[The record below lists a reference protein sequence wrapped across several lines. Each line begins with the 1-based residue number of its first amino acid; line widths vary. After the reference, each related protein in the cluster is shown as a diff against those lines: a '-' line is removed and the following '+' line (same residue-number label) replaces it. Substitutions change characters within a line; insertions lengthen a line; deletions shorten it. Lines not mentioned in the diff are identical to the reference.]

1 MNTDHLHLRPLAL
14 AFLILGLLQLAP
26 VFCRGQAL
34 NLRVIDCKDANDAW
48 NQASALRATV
58 PAIPRNLNVAQVFK
72 HGTSPSMLPVFSGG
86 HHISVI
92 EGLPF
97 VQVRH
102 DDVVVFLS
110 NRTAREIAEWGHSNG
125 YVMHPCTGRT
135 KDLIFTCGIDSIA
148 NPRPTADHPTDR
160 AHYVGVVRQTFHY

>member
-14 AFLILGLLQLAP
+14 AFLILGLLLLAP
-26 VFCRGQAL
+26 VFCRGQAF
-34 NLRVIDCKDANDAW
+34 LRVIDCKDADDAW
-48 NQASALRATV
+48 KQANALRATL
-58 PAIPRNLNVAQVFK
+58 PAIPHKFNVAQVFK
-72 HGTSPSMLPVFSGG
+72 HTGSPSMFPVFTGG

-97 VQVRH
+97 GQVRPGN
-102 DDVVVFLS
+102 VVVFLS
-110 NRTAREIAEWGHSNG
+110 NRTAREIAEWGRGNG
-125 YVMHPCTGRT
+125 FIMHPCTGRT
-135 KDLIFTCGIDSIA
+135 KDLIFTCGMDSIA